1 MLRRP
6 DIPIR
11 ISFGAVLLWAWFTLV
26 NGWQLTGIILLAAL
40 VHEMGHLLVLCL
52 AGAKVSGLSIGVF
65 GAVLDAD
72 TSRLSYGREL
82 AAVLAGP
89 AANLLT
95 AVACGAW
102 GDSSLFIGANV
113 ILCGFNLL
121 PVRPLDG
128 GRALYLLA
136 LWMWGVERGERF
148 AGTVGGVAALLLAAG
163 LTAVMYWSGG
173 SLWLLPPT
181 GWMLAAAVRE
191 FWENDEKFLLFL

>member
-1 MLRRP
+1 MLRWY
-6 DIPIR
+6 DFPIR

-40 VHEMGHLLVLCL
+40 AHELGHLFVLCL
-52 AGAKVSGLSIGVF
+52 TGAKVSSLRIGIF

-72 TSRLSYGREL
+72 TSRLSYGKEL

-89 AANLLT
+89 LANL
-95 AVACGAW
+95 AAAAFGAW
-102 GDSSLFIGANV
+102 GDSVLFVGANV

-121 PVRPLDG
+121 PIRPLDG

-136 LWMWGVERGERF
+136 VWIWGVERGERV

-163 LTAVMYWSGG
+163 LAAVMYRSGG
-173 SLWLLPPT
+173 SLWLLLPA
-181 GWMLAAAVRE
+181 GWMLAVAVRE